1 MIPQRCID
9 CGKKVQW
16 IILGI
21 NLSLFFVK
29 LSFAIISHSKALL
42 TDSFQSLANVVITI
56 VVICSMR
63 LADRGADE
71 RFPYGYGKIEF
82 LASGVVNMMLMLGA
96 IAFII
101 FTFHEMVMVGP
112 EKPPELIAIAAAMI
126 SIIGNMLAYHYGRC
140 AGEKLGST
148 VILANAEISRAD
160 VGTSVAVIVAVVGCQ
175 LGFSSL
181 DHIVAIAIGAMII
194 KVAWDGAQKAV
205 NGLMDASL
213 HNEEVNILNL
223 VEDVPGVSR
232 VDNIKVRMAG
242 RELLVDMDVF
252 VPGDVQLN
260 AGLET
265 STRIRDLLH
274 KKIKSVS
281 DVSVQLLPIED

>member
-21 NLSLFFVK
+21 NLSLFVVK

>member
-1 MIPQRCID
+1 
-9 CGKKVQW
+9 
-16 IILGI
+16 
-21 NLSLFFVK
+21 
-29 LSFAIISHSKALL
+29 
-42 TDSFQSLANVVITI
+42 
-56 VVICSMR
+56 
-63 LADRGADE
+63 
-71 RFPYGYGKIEF
+71 
-82 LASGVVNMMLMLGA
+82 MMLMLGA
-96 IAFII
+96 VAFII

-112 EKPPELIAIAAAMI
+112 ERPPEWIAIAAAMI

-181 DHIVAIAIGAMII
+181 DHIVAIAIGAMIM
-194 KVAWDGAQKAV
+194 KVAWDGAKKAV

-223 VEDVPGVSR
+223 VEDVPGVR
-232 VDNIKVRMAG
+232 QVDNIKVRLAG
-242 RELLVDMDVF
+242 RELLVDMDVY
-252 VPGDVQLN
+252 VPGHCELN
-260 AGLET
+260 AGLEI
-265 STRIRDLLH
+265 SNRIRDLLH

-281 DVSVQLLPIED
+281 EVSVQLLPIED

>member
-9 CGKKVQW
+9 CGKNVQW

-21 NLSLFFVK
+21 NVSLFLVK
-29 LSFAIISHSKALL
+29 GSFAIISHSKSLL
-42 TDSFQSLANVVITI
+42 TDSFQSLANVIITI

-63 LADRGADE
+63 LADRGKDE
-71 RFPYGYGKIEF
+71 KFPYGYGKVEF

-112 EKPPELIAIAAAMI
+112 EKPPEWIAIAAAMI
-126 SIIGNMLAYHYGRC
+126 SIIGNLLAYHYGRC
-140 AGEKLGST
+140 AGEKLGSA

-160 VGTSVAVIVAVVGCQ
+160 VGTSVAVIVAVAGCQ

-181 DHIVAIAIGAMII
+181 DHIVAIAIGAMIM
-194 KVAWDGAQKAV
+194 KVAWDGAKKAV
-205 NGLMDASL
+205 DGLMDASL

-223 VEDVPGVSR
+223 VEDVAGISR
-232 VDNIKVRMAG
+232 VDNVKVRMAG
-242 RELLVDMDVF
+242 REMLVDMDVF
-252 VPGDVQLN
+252 VPGDAQLT
-260 AGLET
+260 AGLEI
-265 STRIRDLLH
+265 SARIRDLLC

-281 DVSVQLLPIED
+281 NVSVQLLPIED